1 MITASVPTTLGAT
14 TQQTLGGT
22 ARWSGVGL
30 HSGQWVE
37 VTLQP
42 APVNTGRQ
50 FVRLDLEG
58 QPVIPARI
66 EVVKSTQLATELV
79 ANGAGVR
86 TVEHLLAALAIAG
99 IDNVMIEITAAEVP
113 VLDGSAQPWLE
124 GIQTVG
130 VVPQEAPRPAVILRE
145 PVTVYEGEAFVSAIP
160 APELRLSY
168 GIEFPYAAIG
178 RQWCSFTFSELAAA
192 VAPART
198 FGFAEQVESLR
209 RQGLIQG
216 GSLENALVCSAGGWV
231 NPPLRFADE
240 PVRHKLLDLWG
251 DLALLGTP
259 PIAHYVA
266 YRASHHLHTQLARA
280 IARPMV

>member
-1 MITASVPTTLGAT
+1 MSAASGPTALAAT
-14 TQQTLGGT
+14 TQQTLAGT
-22 ARWSGVGL
+22 AQWSGVGL
-30 HSGQWVE
+30 HSGQWVAL
-37 VTLQP
+37 TLQP
-42 APVNTGRQ
+42 ASANTGRQ

-58 QPVIPARI
+58 QPVIPAQI
-66 EVVKSTQLATELV
+66 EAVKSTQLATELV
-79 ANGAGVR
+79 AKGASVR

-99 IDNVMIEITAAEVP
+99 IDNVTIQITGPEVP

-124 GIQTVG
+124 GIQRVG
-130 VVPQEAPRPAVILRE
+130 VVPQEAPRPAVILKE
-145 PVTVYEGEAFVSAIP
+145 PVTIYEGDAFVSAIP
-160 APELRLSY
+160 APELRLTYGIDFSY
-168 GIEFPYAAIG
+168 GAIG
-178 RQWCSFTFSELAAA
+178 RQWCSFTPSELAAE

-198 FGFAEQVESLR
+198 FGFAEQVDYLR
-209 RQGLIQG
+209 SQGLIQG
-216 GSLENALVCSAGGWV
+216 GSLENALVCSASGWI

-280 IARPMV
+280 IAHQRV

>member
-1 MITASVPTTLGAT
+1 MIAASGPTPLVAT
-14 TQQTLGGT
+14 TQRTLAGT
-22 ARWSGVGL
+22 AQWSGVGL
-30 HSGQWVE
+30 HSGQWVAL
-37 VTLQP
+37 TLQP
-42 APVNTGRQ
+42 AAANTGRQ

-66 EVVKSTQLATELV
+66 EAVKSTQLATELV
-79 ANGAGVR
+79 ANGASVR

-99 IDNVMIEITAAEVP
+99 IDNVTIQITGPEVP

-124 GIQTVG
+124 GIQRVG
-130 VVPQEAPRPAVILRE
+130 VVPQEAPRPAVILKE
-145 PVTVYEGEAFVSAIP
+145 PVTIYEGEAFVSAIP
-160 APELRLSY
+160 APELRLTY
-168 GIEFPYAAIG
+168 GIDFPYRAIG
-178 RQWCSFTFSELAAA
+178 RQWCSFTPSELATE

-198 FGFAEQVESLR
+198 FGFAEQVDYLR
-209 RQGLIQG
+209 SQGLIQG
-216 GSLENALVCSAGGWV
+216 GSLENALVCSASGWV

-280 IARPMV
+280 IAQQRV

>member
-1 MITASVPTTLGAT
+1 MIPASVPTVLAT
-14 TQQTLGGT
+14 TMQQTLRE
-22 ARWSGVGL
+22 AVQWSGVGL

-37 VTLQP
+37 VTLKP
-42 APVNTGRQ
+42 APANTGRQ
-50 FVRLDLEG
+50 FLRLDLAE
-58 QPVIPARI
+58 QPVIPAQI
-66 EVVKSTQLATELV
+66 AAVKSTQLATELV
-79 ANGAGVR
+79 AHGASVR

-99 IDNVMIEITAAEVP
+99 VDNVMIEMTGAEVP

-124 GIQTVG
+124 GIQKVG
-130 VVPQEAPRPAVILRE
+130 VVPQEAPRPAVTLRQ

-160 APELRLSY
+160 APELRLTY
-168 GIEFPYAAIG
+168 GIDFPYAAIG
-178 RQWCSFTFSELAAA
+178 RQWCSFTPSELAIA

-198 FGFAEQVESLR
+198 FGFAEQVEDLR
-209 RQGLIQG
+209 SQGLIQG
-216 GSLENALVCSAGGWV
+216 GSLENALVCSASGWV

>member
-1 MITASVPTTLGAT
+1 MIAASGPTPLVAT
-14 TQQTLGGT
+14 TQQTLAGT
-22 ARWSGVGL
+22 AQWSGVGL
-30 HSGQWVE
+30 HSGQWVAL
-37 VTLQP
+37 TLQP
-42 APVNTGRQ
+42 AAANTGRQ

-66 EVVKSTQLATELV
+66 EAVKSTQLATELV
-79 ANGAGVR
+79 ANGASVR

-99 IDNVMIEITAAEVP
+99 IDNVTIQITGPEVP

-124 GIQTVG
+124 GIQRVG
-130 VVPQEAPRPAVILRE
+130 VVPQEAPRPAVILKE
-145 PVTVYEGEAFVSAIP
+145 PVTIYEGEAFVSAIP
-160 APELRLSY
+160 APELRLTY
-168 GIEFPYAAIG
+168 GIDFPYGAIG
-178 RQWCSFTFSELAAA
+178 RQWCSFTPSELATE

-198 FGFAEQVESLR
+198 FGFAEQVDYLR
-209 RQGLIQG
+209 SQGLIQG
-216 GSLENALVCSAGGWV
+216 GSLENALVCSTSGWV

-266 YRASHHLHTQLARA
+266 YRASHHLHSQLARA
-280 IARPMV
+280 IAQQRV